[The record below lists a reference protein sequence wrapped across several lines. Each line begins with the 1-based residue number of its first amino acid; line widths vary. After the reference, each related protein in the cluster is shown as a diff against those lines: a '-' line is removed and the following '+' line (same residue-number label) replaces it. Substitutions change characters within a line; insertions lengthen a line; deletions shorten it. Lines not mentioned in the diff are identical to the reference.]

1 MRSAECKGD
10 VDMCQAK
17 VILLHNEKSETIM
30 EDVTHL
36 KVEGEKVWL
45 SRFFEP
51 PTALR
56 AVLKEA
62 DFLKHTV
69 ILVPLEGNAA
79 E

>member
-1 MRSAECKGD
+1 
-10 VDMCQAK
+10 MCQAK
-17 VILLHNEKSETIM
+17 IILLHQDKSETIM

-36 KVEGEKVWL
+36 KVEGEEVWL

-51 PTALR
+51 PTSIR
-56 AVLKEA
+56 ATVKEA

-69 ILVPLEGNAA
+69 ILVPLDGNWQ

>member
-1 MRSAECKGD
+1 
-10 VDMCQAK
+10 MCQAK
-17 VILLHNEKSETIM
+17 IILLHQDKSETVM

-36 KVEGEKVWL
+36 TVEGEVVWL

-51 PTALR
+51 PASIR
-56 AVLKEA
+56 ATIKEA

-69 ILVPLEGNAA
+69 TLVPLEGNGQ

>member
-1 MRSAECKGD
+1 
-10 VDMCQAK
+10 MCQAK
-17 VILLHNEKSETIM
+17 VILLHNDKRETVM

-36 KVEGEKVWL
+36 KVEGENVWL

-56 AVLKEA
+56 ATVKEA

-69 ILVPLEGNAA
+69 VLMPLEADEQG
-79 E
+79 

>member
-1 MRSAECKGD
+1 
-10 VDMCQAK
+10 MCQAK
-17 VILLHNEKSETIM
+17 IILLHQNTSETIM

-36 KVEGEKVWL
+36 KVEGEEVWL

-51 PTALR
+51 PTSIR
-56 AVLKEA
+56 ATVKEV

-69 ILVPLEGNAA
+69 ILVPLDGNRQ